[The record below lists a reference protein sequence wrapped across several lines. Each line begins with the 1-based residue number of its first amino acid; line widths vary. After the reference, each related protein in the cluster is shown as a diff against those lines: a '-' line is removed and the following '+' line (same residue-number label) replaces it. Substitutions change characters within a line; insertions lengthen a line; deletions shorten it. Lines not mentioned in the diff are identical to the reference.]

1 MTKEYVL
8 EMNNIS
14 KYYPGVKALDNV
26 SLKLRKGTVHA
37 LMGENGA
44 GKSTLMKTLAGMVH
58 PDEGEIILKGKKVK
72 FSCPKDSINN
82 GIAMIHQ
89 ELNPILE
96 MTIAENLFLGREFYF
111 KGTFV
116 IDYSKMNMESKKLL
130 ENVGLHIDAQ
140 TKMKELT
147 VAQTQMVEIAKA
159 ISYNSDIII
168 MDEPSSA
175 ITDREVDTLFQLI
188 NKLKAEGC
196 CIIYITHKMDEVFRI
211 SDEIT
216 VFRDG
221 KYIGTYMSKEI
232 DEDGLIKKMVDRDL
246 TEIFPVN
253 NAVIKE
259 KKLSVS
265 NLTQKDK
272 FENISFDVHAGEIL
286 GLAGLMGA
294 GRTEVA
300 EGIFGITKLD
310 NGEIFIDSKKVN
322 IKSPK
327 DAIDCGI
334 ALITEDRK
342 NTGLVLSMSVK
353 ENITLP
359 STKDLSKMNVINNKK
374 IVDETNKYIKSLKIK
389 TPHMDQIVGT
399 LSGGNQQKV
408 VLGKWLMKMPQV
420 LIFDEPTRGID
431 IGAKT
436 EIYRIITELAES
448 GIAII
453 LISSEMQEILGL
465 CDRIIVLHEGKISG
479 EVTKKEATQEK
490 LLKYAT
496 GTN

>member
-1 MTKEYVL
+1 MAKEYVL
-8 EMNNIS
+8 QMNNIS

-26 SLKLRKGTVHA
+26 SLKLSKGTVHA

-44 GKSTLMKTLAGMVH
+44 GKSTLMKTLAGIIQ
-58 PDEGEIILKGKKVK
+58 PDRGEIILKGKKVK

-96 MTIAENLFLGREFYF
+96 MTISENLFLGREFYY

-116 IDYSKMNMESKKLL
+116 IDYKKMNIESDKLL
-130 ENVGLHIDAQ
+130 KNVGLTMNPE

-175 ITDREVDTLFQLI
+175 ITDREVDKLFQLI

-221 KYIGTYMSKEI
+221 KYVGTYNANEI
-232 DEDGLIKKMVDRDL
+232 NEDELIKKMVDRDL
-246 TEIFPVN
+246 AEIFPVN
-253 NAVIKE
+253 NSIIKD
-259 KKLSVS
+259 KKLSVC
-265 NLTQKDK
+265 NLTQKGR

-300 EGIFGITKLD
+300 ESIFGITKLD
-310 NGEIFIDSKKVN
+310 NGEIFIDGEKVN

-327 DAIDCGI
+327 DAIKCGI
-334 ALITEDRK
+334 ALVTEDRK
-342 NTGLVLSMSVK
+342 NTGLVLPMSIK
-353 ENITLP
+353 ENMTLP
-359 STKDLSKMNVINNKK
+359 STKNLSKINVINNKK
-374 IVDETNKYIKSLKIK
+374 IVSETSKYIESLKIK

-408 VLGKWLMKMPQV
+408 VLGKWLMMAPKI

-436 EIYRIITELAES
+436 EIYRLITELAEQ

-453 LISSEMQEILGL
+453 IISSEMQEILGM
-465 CDRIIVLHEGKISG
+465 CNRIIVLHEGKISG
-479 EVTKKEATQEK
+479 ELAKEEATQEK